1 MTGISVPQSVD
12 RRLVA
17 VDVAIKVATVGLLA
31 WAVLNPDLPQFT
43 GKAFIGRA
51 VVYPIALLILPAGW
65 WVFGRPRGFAFPV
78 AADILLGLPFLI
90 DVAGNGLDLYDS
102 VE

>member
-1 MTGISVPQSVD
+1 MTPRPMTAISVPQSVD

-65 WVFGRPRGFAFPV
+65 WVFDDRV
-78 AADILLGLPFLI
+78 ASRSRSQPTSCSGCR
-90 DVAGNGLDLYDS
+90 S
-102 VE
+102 